1 MKIKASPNMLVTLPC
16 GDLKLMF
23 DDNGIF
29 DTKVFVKD
37 FENKL
42 IDRFDNSNFEKIE
55 EVEEIPFVPEDKT
68 IDYTDRAELLKLAK
82 ELDVEGRIAT
92 MKTTELAEKVK
103 EALKEGDS

>member
-92 MKTTELAEKVK
+92 MKTIELAEKVK

>member
-55 EVEEIPFVPEDKT
+55 EAETETDKKEFT
-68 IDYTDRAELLKLAK
+68 CKKCDFTCDSKGLLLAHYREHK
-82 ELDVEGRIAT
+82 
-92 MKTTELAEKVK
+92 
-103 EALKEGDS
+103 KEGDS